1 VEYSSTPFLLF
12 MIGELMA
19 VVLMCALMSILFF
32 GGWLS
37 PVEFLPDGILW
48 LVGKMLFFFFLFAM
62 VKAIV
67 PRYRYDQLM
76 RIGWKVFL
84 PMSLAWVVI
93 VAALAQYGV
102 PGYARWAVGG

>member
-1 VEYSSTPFLLF
+1 

-19 VVLMCALMSILFF
+19 VVLMCALVSLLFL

-37 PVEFLPDGILW
+37 PIPGLPDGVLW
-48 LVGKMLFFFFLFAM
+48 LVGKMLLCFFIFAM
-62 VKAIV
+62 LKAIV

-93 VAALAQYGV
+93 VAFLAKYEVLGAFW
-102 PGYARWAVGG
+102 ARWTMGG